1 MPSMEINGVNISHT
15 DAGQGTPIV
24 FSHGLLMS
32 GEMFSAQISRLK
44 DRYRCISYDHRG
56 QGRSEVTG
64 DGYDMDTLTSDA
76 AALIEKL
83 DAGPCHFVG
92 LSMGGFVGMRLAARH
107 PELIRSL
114 VLLETSAD
122 PEPAENVP
130 KYRRLNFIARWFGL
144 GLVIKQV
151 MPIMFGTTFMN
162 DPARAAD
169 RKEWSRHIVGNHRI
183 GITRAVKGVIERKGV
198 FDELGAITCPTLVAV
213 GDEDVATV
221 AEKSERMAGAIKGA
235 VLEHIPNAG
244 HSSTIE
250 QPDFVSDLVETF
262 LASVDG
268 KGKKRGSKSAASR
281 G

>member
-1 MPSMEINGVNISHT
+1 MEINGVNISYT
-15 DAGQGTPIV
+15 DTGQGTPIV

-32 GEMFSAQISRLK
+32 GEMFRAQISRLK

-56 QGRSEVTG
+56 QGGSEVTG
-64 DGYDMDTLTSDA
+64 DGYDMETLTSDA

-122 PEPAENVP
+122 PEPAENVT

-144 GLVIKQV
+144 GLVINQV

-169 RKEWSRHIVGNHRI
+169 RKEWSRRIVGNHRI

-221 AEKSERMAGAIKGA
+221 AEKSVRMVGAIKGA
-235 VLEHIPNAG
+235 VLERIPNAG

-250 QPDFVSDLVETF
+250 QPDFVSDLVERF
-262 LASVDG
+262 LAPIDG
-268 KGKKRGSKSAASR
+268 KGKKRGGKSVASL